1 MIDIQFF
8 ETKNIS
14 LKASAVWL
22 EKVVANENKKLG
34 EIVVIICKDDYLL
47 EKNIKF
53 LNHDTLTDVISFD
66 YSTDKNISGDIFI
79 SIDRIKE
86 NAKTYNVTFLKELDR
101 VMVHGLLHLLGYNDK
116 TEKDAKEMKNKE
128 NFYLSIK

>member
-8 ETKNIS
+8 ETKKIS

-22 EKVVANENKKLG
+22 EKVVSNENKKLG
-34 EIVVIICKDDYLL
+34 EIVIIICKDDYLL

-66 YSTDKNISGDIFI
+66 YSTDKNISGDIFV

-116 TEKDAKEMKNKE
+116 AEKDAKEMKNKE

>member
-8 ETKNIS
+8 ETKKIS

-22 EKVVANENKKLG
+22 EKVVSNENKKLG
-34 EIVVIICKDDYLL
+34 EIVIIICKDDYLL

-66 YSTDKNISGDIFI
+66 YSTDKNISGDIFV

-116 TEKDAKEMKNKE
+116 TEKDATEMKKKE